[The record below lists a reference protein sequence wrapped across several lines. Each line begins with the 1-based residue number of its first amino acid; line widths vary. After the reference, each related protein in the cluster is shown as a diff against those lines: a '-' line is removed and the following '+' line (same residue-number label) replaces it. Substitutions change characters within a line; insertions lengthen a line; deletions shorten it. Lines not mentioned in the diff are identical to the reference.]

1 MGWRGLRITWREV
14 LGLLIGVAICYGL
27 FSYAVLYAP
36 QLREAASER
45 TQDEGSRR
53 GGETGQRT
61 STTPAASDEATKTV
75 VVRVTGTTGN
85 SFGINYGNLLSSQT
99 DEGTLPADYK
109 VQVRTDPSFGDYV
122 TATAWKTTGDSRELK
137 LQILDNGTVVGE
149 GSTTKDYGAAGARW
163 SPNQPPQPA
172 ETTTPAPQKKAVE
185 GGGFQKKAVEG
196 GGFQP

>member
-45 TQDEGSRR
+45 TQEEASRR
-53 GGETGQRT
+53 GGETEQRA
-61 STTPAASDEATKTV
+61 STTPASSDEEMKTLTI
-75 VVRVTGTTGN
+75 RVTGTTGQ
-85 SFGINYGNLLSSQT
+85 SFGINYGNLRSSQT
-99 DEGTLPADYK
+99 DEGTLPADYQ
-109 VQVRTDPSFGDYV
+109 VEVRTDPSSGDYV

-137 LQILDNGTVVGE
+137 VQILDNRTVVSE
-149 GSTTKDYGAAGARW
+149 STTTKDYGATGARW
-163 SPNQPPQPA
+163 SPNQPPQSA
-172 ETTTPAPQKKAVE
+172 GTTTPAAPQKKT
-185 GGGFQKKAVEG
+185 GQG

>member
-1 MGWRGLRITWREV
+1 
-14 LGLLIGVAICYGL
+14 L

-45 TQDEGSRR
+45 TQEEASRR

-61 STTPAASDEATKTV
+61 TLASDEATKTV
-75 VVRVTGTTGN
+75 TIRVTGTTGN
-85 SFGINYGNLLSSQT
+85 SFGINYGTLFSSQS
-99 DEGTLPADYK
+99 DEGTLPADYR
-109 VQVRTDPSFGDYV
+109 VEVRTDPSSGDYV
-122 TATAWKTTGDSRELK
+122 SATAWKTTGDSRELK
-137 LQILDNGTVVGE
+137 IQILDNGTVVGE

-172 ETTTPAPQKKAVE
+172 ETTTPAPQKAVE

-196 GGFQP
+196 GFQP